1 MAETKKKTQTEYPMA
16 LPVGAVL
23 NGGQYSYRIEEVLG
37 QGSYGITYRVSA
49 QVQIGNIT
57 KEVSFAVKE
66 NFAKKYCFRKADG
79 VTMTYPDVFTEDVE
93 RDLQD
98 FLSEGKRLREICK
111 GSKNIVKVNETW
123 RENGTAYYAMEYID
137 GGNLCDYVKDRGRLS
152 EKEAIDILN
161 PVIDAV
167 GIIHQ
172 HRFLHLDIKPEN
184 IMLEKRKGGGFEPIL
199 IDFGITLHFN
209 QNGVITNTSKDHSI
223 GCSDGYAPS
232 EQYGGIYHFAPTAD
246 IYALGATLYYMLVG
260 KDPRKAFEI
269 NSRQIENALP
279 ESLGKQTREAIIH
292 AMNNLAEDRIQ
303 TTKDL
308 KNELMA
314 KTEVSDFYR
323 LKIRYNGNGSVLRN
337 NKALKNGSTYKV
349 KKNSSN
355 SITIRPDEGYKV
367 ESVKL
372 NNNNVTSW
380 LNGNTLTLNGGS
392 EDVDLSINFIKE
404 STAEDEGTV
413 KYNKKEITIKS
424 TGNGTVVYSK
434 PSGRETVIGI
444 GIRNSADSFK
454 VNEGSIIQLD
464 FRSDNNNHLKSVKVN
479 NVIVT
484 PSRVNNDLYQYIIDK
499 ISTDIVVDVTF
510 EKEENVVV
518 PEPDPTP
525 NNTLQKIIVG
535 VCIIIGLYVLYYTF
549 IKDSS
554 GSMPTPSAIEAE
566 ADSIESEYVGDY
578 ETEELQTSFD
588 TNEVINTPKDSEKE
602 QLTPVE
608 DTPKQETNEDLFYKA
623 SKSSDWESMR
633 VLAKKGYAPACG
645 ALAIHFVNSPTR
657 ENHCRAYYWAKKA
670 PASDKA
676 IVMDLLEK
684 YGFLVNGEPVATC
697 DNIIY

>member
-1 MAETKKKTQTEYPMA
+1 MAETKKKKQTEFPNA

-23 NGGQYSYRIEEVLG
+23 NGGQYSYRIEEILG

-66 NFAKKYCFRKADG
+66 NFTKKYCSRKADG
-79 VTMTYPDVFTEDVE
+79 VTMNYPDVFTEDVE

-98 FLSEGKRLREICK
+98 FLSEGKKLREICK
-111 GSKNIVKVNETW
+111 ESKNIVKVNETW

-137 GGNLCDYVKDRGRLS
+137 GSNLCDYVKDKGHLS

-172 HRFLHLDIKPEN
+172 HRLLHLDIKPEN

-303 TTKDL
+303 TTKDF

-355 SITIRPDEGYKV
+355 SINIRPDEGYKV

-392 EDVDLSINFIKE
+392 DDIDLSINFIKD

-413 KYNKKEITIKS
+413 KYNKKEITIRS

-444 GIRNSADSFK
+444 GIRNSANSFK

-484 PSRVNNDLYQYIIDK
+484 PSRVNNDFYQYIIDK

-510 EKEENVVV
+510 EKEENVVSSNLV
-518 PEPDPTP
+518 ES
-525 NNTLQKIIVG
+525 NHLIKILVGITIGVIVFLLF
-535 VCIIIGLYVLYYTF
+535 IGYIYGSCSSNQMYETSVVEEGEDSIYVTDEQLFDGEGNMFYYTGRV
-549 IKDSS
+549 KDYSEPYIPNDYNDAVANYS
-554 GSMPTPSAIEAE
+554 KSDNYQRLKYIGSYVDGLRNDDSAILT
-566 ADSIESEYVGDY
+566 YRNGDKY
-578 ETEELQTSFD
+578 EGSFVD
-588 TNEVINTPKDSEKE
+588 DHFGKGTFTVKTDGSYFIGDFKD
-602 QLTPVE
+602 
-608 DTPKQETNEDLFYKA
+608 
-623 SKSSDWESMR
+623 
-633 VLAKKGYAPACG
+633 
-645 ALAIHFVNSPTR
+645 
-657 ENHCRAYYWAKKA
+657 
-670 PASDKA
+670 DKA
-676 IVMDLLEK
+676 YNGIWYYKSGAKLSEVVDGVEK
-684 YGFLVNGEPVATC
+684 
-697 DNIIY
+697 